1 MPPEHSMS
9 PCSARRA
16 TFLSVLLGLLMCG
29 RTAQATFPR
38 PHVPPVMRA
47 ILDDNAEA
55 LRALLSKGASVN
67 ETDELVHPRVHSPLM
82 VACEEGKEKAANV
95 LLDAGADPLLIVPR
109 HQRYWPPP
117 GWSAVC
123 FARFKG
129 LKRIEKRL
137 VDAGASARTACLLD
151 ADFLAAAVAR
161 QTPQVERLA
170 RQGRGAISP
179 SVIQYAM
186 GQALAHK
193 DVALMRAVLVAGGP
207 DPSRDGVAMLQRWL
221 SDFDTA
227 SPAMV
232 DALLEGG
239 VRPPLQPLA
248 EAGLGAQ
255 VARVLEMGAS
265 PRSQSGELDSSLQ
278 MAVRNGHAEVVRLL
292 LKAGADPNGPRF
304 EKPILLLEA
313 ARRLR
318 EDKGDPTM
326 VKLLLEAGARVDVTL
341 YNSSPLNLAANGCS
355 AQAVSLLLGKMSR
368 EAIAEEPGTYLYAQ
382 ALRAGDFC
390 TEAKT
395 VQVLQALVAGGVRVR
410 EQRGMH
416 GDVLVKRARESRAI
430 RAELVKAGLQVSEAP

>member
-1 MPPEHSMS
+1 MS

-29 RTAQATFPR
+29 RTAQATSPR
-38 PHVPPVMRA
+38 PHTPPVMRA
-47 ILDDNAEA
+47 ILDDDAVA
-55 LRALLSKGASVN
+55 LRALLAKGASIN
-67 ETDELVHPRVHSPLM
+67 STDEMIHPRVHSPLM

-161 QTPQVERLA
+161 KPPLVERLA

-207 DPSRDGVAMLQRWL
+207 DPSREGAALLHRWL
-221 SDFDTA
+221 SDFDA
-227 SPAMV
+227 VSPAMV

-248 EAGLGAQ
+248 QAGLSAQ
-255 VARVLEMGAS
+255 VARALEMGAS
-265 PRSQSGELDSSLQ
+265 PRTQSGELNSSLQ
-278 MAVRNGHAEVVRLL
+278 LAVRKGHAEVVRLL
-292 LKAGADPNGPRF
+292 LKAGADPNGPGF
-304 EKPILLLEA
+304 GSPVLLLEA

-326 VKLLLEAGARVDVTL
+326 MKLLLEAGARVDARL
-341 YNSSPLNLAANGCS
+341 YNSSPLNLAADGCS
-355 AQAVSLLLGKMSR
+355 AEVVSLLLGKMSR

-382 ALRAGDFC
+382 ALRSGDFC
-390 TEAKT
+390 TEAKA

-416 GDVLVKRARESRAI
+416 GDILVTRARESRAI
-430 RAELVKAGLQVSEAP
+430 KTELLKAGLQLPETP